1 MFPLVAKLH
10 PQYLQ
15 EKGEAL
21 KHYVQPA
28 ALGEQL
34 YEHYYREVEYWSPE
48 DMLNLL
54 KRSLFTTLEQSH
66 RLGIAKQI
74 YEYRNWVAHGKN
86 PQKPPHAQITPKPTY
101 DTLTGVVECLL
112 KG

>member
-1 MFPLVAKLH
+1 M
-10 PQYLQ
+10 Q

-21 KHYVQPA
+21 KHHVKPA

-48 DMLNLL
+48 DMLGLL
-54 KRSLFTTLEQSH
+54 KRSLFTTPEQGN

-86 PQKPPHAQITPKPTY
+86 PQKPPHAQITPKPAY
-101 DTLTGVVECLL
+101 DTLTEVVESLL
-112 KG
+112 KS